1 MTLDSDNLLES
12 ILESLDRIDYIDL
25 EDIPN
30 IELYM
35 DQVTTLME
43 SHLSHSK
50 RYPEDKILTK
60 TMINN
65 YAKNDLLPP
74 PVRKKYSRKHVLMLI
89 FIYYFKNILTI
100 NDIKKIMG
108 PLAWDYFD
116 KETGLRLEDIYDET
130 AKFTTSQ
137 IDDLK
142 EFVKEK
148 FKASEEAARIAA
160 EDGGDE
166 DNQQFLQYFTLICAL
181 SFDAYIKRLMIEKII
196 DLMPEPAPLKKRKK
210 DKD

>member
-1 MTLDSDNLLES
+1 MTLNSENLLES
-12 ILESLDRIDYIDL
+12 ILSSLDRVDYIDL

-30 IELYM
+30 IDLYM

-43 SHLSHSK
+43 ARLSHSK

-74 PVRKKYSRKHVLMLI
+74 PVRKKYSRRHVLMLI

-100 NDIKKIMG
+100 NDIKKLMS
-108 PLAWDYFD
+108 PLAEDYFD
-116 KETGLRLEDIYDET
+116 KESGIKLEDIYSEI
-130 AKFTTSQ
+130 AKFITSETDE
-137 IDDLK
+137 IKD
-142 EFVKEK
+142 FVTSK
-148 FKASEEAARIAA
+148 FKASEDAARLAE

-166 DNQQFLQYFTLICAL
+166 ENQQFLQYFTLICAL
-181 SFDAYIKRLMIEKII
+181 SFDAYVKRLMIEKII
-196 DLMPEPAPLKKRKK
+196 DLMPEPVPRKKRKK
-210 DKD
+210 DRD